1 MMMMLIDRLVPSFVE
16 GTTVISWQE
25 VFDALCF
32 FLPRCLQQLEPFMSQ
47 DNGQIEETIC
57 FQMTRINNWNRK
69 FRCACNNNSTGST
82 HTHEA
87 LRRPQGPL
95 KTKRNFTMIKKTF
108 VYFEVAAVLHLGST
122 RLSEIICQ
130 SDGIQFCQVYQQL
143 RLNQGKSG
151 KIIKQA
157 YLNTEVYTVQ
167 SPSKLVR
174 RCNLHVV
181 LLLKT
186 RRKLWRTPYAHRVAS
201 NLQGLDC

>member
-1 MMMMLIDRLVPSFVE
+1 VRPKNSPMRYTSGGDDGWWWCWLIGWCHHLSKAQLWLVGRKCLTRCV
-16 GTTVISWQE
+16 
-25 VFDALCF
+25 F

-130 SDGIQFCQVYQQL
+130 SDGI
-143 RLNQGKSG
+143 
-151 KIIKQA
+151 
-157 YLNTEVYTVQ
+157 
-167 SPSKLVR
+167 
-174 RCNLHVV
+174 
-181 LLLKT
+181 
-186 RRKLWRTPYAHRVAS
+186 
-201 NLQGLDC
+201 